1 MSDPPTAKHE
11 DRIVRLLLAQ
21 EVAEFL
27 YREAELLDERRYE
40 EWLALLADD
49 IRYWMPMRRNVKFGE
64 GEREFTREG
73 TDIAWFDEGK
83 DTLTRRVRQIQTG
96 IHWAEEPQ
104 SRIAHLVS
112 NVQVVEASPSA
123 AEPQEVAVKCR
134 FLIYRNRVETETDLL
149 VGKREDTLRRV
160 GNDQGADAQGGNA
173 QGGNAQGGND
183 WQIARRKIILDQNV
197 LLSKN
202 LTFFF

>member
-1 MSDPPTAKHE
+1 MSERDDQIT
-11 DRIVRLLLAQ
+11 RLLLVQ
-21 EVAEFL
+21 EIADFL
-27 YREAELLDERRYE
+27 YREAELLDERRYA
-40 EWLALLADD
+40 EWLGLLADD

-64 GEREFTREG
+64 GEREFTRAN

-83 DTLTRRVRQIQTG
+83 DTLTRRVRQIETG

-112 NVQVVEASPSA
+112 NVQLIEASPSVA
-123 AEPQEVAVKCR
+123 DPREVAVKCR
-134 FLIYRNRVETETDLL
+134 FLVYRNRVETETDLL
-149 VGKREDTLRRV
+149 VGKREDLLRRA
-160 GNDQGADAQGGNA
+160 GDAEGA
-173 QGGNAQGGND
+173 ND
-183 WQIARRKIILDQNV
+183 WRIARRKIILDQNV

>member
-1 MSDPPTAKHE
+1 MSDRAINQE
-11 DRIVRLLLAQ
+11 DGRIARLLLAQ
-21 EVAEFL
+21 DVADFL
-27 YREAELLDERRYE
+27 YREAEILDERRYE

-64 GEREFTREG
+64 AEREFTREG

-112 NVQVVEASPSA
+112 NVQVVEASPSV

-149 VGKREDTLRRV
+149 VGKREDLLRRV
-160 GNDQGADAQGGNA
+160 
-173 QGGNAQGGND
+173 GND

>member
-1 MSDPPTAKHE
+1 MNRDEHIT
-11 DRIVRLLLAQ
+11 RLLLKQ
-21 EVAEFL
+21 EIEEFL
-27 YREAELLDERRYE
+27 YYEADLLDERRYE
-40 EWLALLADD
+40 DWLALVAEDV
-49 IRYWMPMRRNVKFGE
+49 RYWMPMRRNVKVDDI
-64 GEREFTREG
+64 EREFTREG
-73 TDIAWFDEGK
+73 LDISWFDEGK
-83 DTLTRRVRQIQTG
+83 ETLTRRVRQIQTG

-112 NVQVVEASPSA
+112 NVQVVEALPSA
-123 AEPQEVAVKCR
+123 AEPHEVAVKCR

-160 GNDQGADAQGGNA
+160 GH
-173 QGGNAQGGND
+173 D
-183 WQIARRKIILDQNV
+183 WQIARRTIILDQNV

>member
-1 MSDPPTAKHE
+1 MSDRNQ
-11 DRIVRLLLAQ
+11 RIEKLLLAQ
-21 EVAEFL
+21 DVAEFL

-40 EWLALLADD
+40 EWLGLLADD

-64 GEREFTREG
+64 GEREFTREA

-104 SRIAHLVS
+104 SRIAHLVA
-112 NVQVVEASPSA
+112 NVQMVEASPSVA
-123 AEPQEVAVKCR
+123 DPREVAVKCR
-134 FLIYRNRVETETDLL
+134 FLVYRNRVETETDLL

-160 GNDQGADAQGGNA
+160 GGAKNRE
-173 QGGNAQGGND
+173 D
-183 WQIARRKIILDQNV
+183 WQIARRTIILDQNV

>member
-1 MSDPPTAKHE
+1 MSEARDA
-11 DRIVRLLLAQ
+11 RLLLTLEIAQ
-21 EVAEFL
+21 FL
-27 YREAELLDERRYE
+27 YAEAELLDERRHD

-49 IRYWMPMRRNVKFGE
+49 IRYWMPMRRNVKYGDTA
-64 GEREFTREG
+64 REFTREG
-73 TDIAWFDEGK
+73 EDIAWFDEGK

-104 SRIAHLVS
+104 SRISHMVS
-112 NVQVVEASPSA
+112 NVQLLSGEPGAS
-123 AEPQEVAVKCR
+123 EVAVKSR

-149 VGKREDTLRRV
+149 VGKREDTLRRN
-160 GNDQGADAQGGNA
+160 GDG
-173 QGGNAQGGND
+173 
-183 WQIARRKIILDQNV
+183 WLIARRKIILDQNV